1 MIATYWFQ
9 KEKKQIFLKTL
20 SNFLVPSR
28 FSFDWSNVVKE
39 YSMGL
44 KNMIT
49 IF

>member
-9 KEKKQIFLKTL
+9 KENKQTFLKTL
-20 SNFLVPSR
+20 SNFVVPSM

-39 YSMGL
+39 DSMGL